1 MTLMPGSRSAC
12 PTAASISSG
21 IGGTMVLSCSGR
33 FRVVVAT
40 GPAVLYSS
48 VSNSGIAEAKPL
60 SNRGVKRR
68 TTALRL
74 TVGRRLLV
82 VSAFDR
88 PPGQPGKDYHHK
100 RCQQVV
106 LIALEPGVERR
117 DVVAG

>member
-21 IGGTMVLSCSGR
+21 IGGTMVLSCSGG
-33 FRVVVAT
+33 VGVIGAT
-40 GPAVLYSS
+40 EPAVLYSS

-60 SNRGVKRR
+60 PNRGVKRR
-68 TTALRL
+68 TTALRS

-88 PPGQPGKDYHHK
+88 PPGQASENYHHE

-106 LIALEPGVERR
+106 LIALESSVERR
-117 DVVAG
+117 